1 MGITSSLCV
10 VLLPRLSNL
19 VVENEREEFER
30 LLRKALDYVITIA
43 APMSMGLVIMAPTL
57 VYLFCGEGYVP
68 SISTMQITA
77 PIILFISISYVLVQS
92 IFSLGKENNYYH
104 RHSGCFDQCCYKFH
118 AYTTL
123 GSGRGG
129 NRNFVGRI
137 FCYDSLSVYHTP
149 FFNYFYIHSPYR
161 PVSVCRS
168 HYGDLSMGSVFVEV
182 FSYLKSVCNAIG
194 GRCGLCHSF
203 RLC

>member
-92 IFSLGKENNYYH
+92 IFSLGKENITIITGIVGALTNV
-104 RHSGCFDQCCYKFH
+104 
-118 AYTTL
+118 AI
-123 GSGRGG
+123 
-129 NRNFVGRI
+129 NFMLIPHWAQDGAAI
-137 FCYDSLSVYHTP
+137 GTFYHTP

>member
-1 MGITSSLCV
+1 MLGFLKGNEAVGYYTGAIKLTKMLMGITSSLCV

-77 PIILFISISYVLVQS
+77 PIILLSASRMCWCNPYFL
-92 IFSLGKENNYYH
+92 LGKENINYYH

-137 FCYDSLSVYHTP
+137 FL
-149 FFNYFYIHSPYR
+149 
-161 PVSVCRS
+161 
-168 HYGDLSMGSVFVEV
+168 L
-182 FSYLKSVCNAIG
+182 
-194 GRCGLCHSF
+194 
-203 RLC
+203 